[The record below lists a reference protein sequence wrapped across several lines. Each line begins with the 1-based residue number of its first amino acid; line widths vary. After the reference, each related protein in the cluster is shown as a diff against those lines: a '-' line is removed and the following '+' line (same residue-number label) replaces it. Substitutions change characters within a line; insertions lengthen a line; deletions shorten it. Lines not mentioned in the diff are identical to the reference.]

1 MGPLLQA
8 MIFLGK
14 TFELLYVHTAI
25 HLASSVPGV
34 RTLYLDAQLGQAL
47 NKSL

>member
-1 MGPLLQA
+1 

-14 TFELLYVHTAI
+14 FELLYVHTAI

-34 RTLYLDAQLGQAL
+34 RTLYLDAQLGEAL
-47 NKSL
+47 YKLL